1 MLIMNLQIEIFRGG
15 GGREYQNI
23 QYMCAALL
31 RLILWSRRPE
41 STGNVKAI

>member
-1 MLIMNLQIEIFRGG
+1 MLIMNLQIEISRGG
-15 GGREYQNI
+15 GYQNI

-31 RLILWSRRPE
+31 RFFLWSRRPE